1 MSICDIAYDI
11 GRLCLEHHSLQLN
24 CCWTLWVE
32 VVIIILTLPS
42 TCVISLI
49 RIVLLPK
56 LDLRDATYS
65 QVFPGTLTYAELGVA
80 IICGNLP
87 VMGPLFGRW
96 FKNKMSS
103 YRTKKAGYGYSF
115 GQSAP
120 GNSTHTGTFTKVTRD
135 RDGFARMPSSKAHS
149 EDDQDVELTIQSNS
163 NKGPKPL
170 AIEVTREL
178 AIDYQRVDGQT
189 QNGDTRKQDFRS
201 GRPEGIAF

>member
-1 MSICDIAYDI
+1 M
-11 GRLCLEHHSLQLN
+11 
-24 CCWTLWVE
+24 
-32 VVIIILTLPS
+32 VILMLPS

-49 RIVLLPK
+49 RIILLPK
-56 LDLRDATYS
+56 LDLRDATFS
-65 QVFPGTLTYAELGVA
+65 QVYPGTLTYAELGVA

-120 GNSTHTGTFTKVTRD
+120 GNSTHTGNFTKVTRD
-135 RDGFARMPSSKAHS
+135 RDGFARMPSSNAHS
-149 EDDQDVELTIQSNS
+149 EDDQDVELTIQS

-178 AIDYQRVDGQT
+178 AIDYQRIDGRA
-189 QNGDTRKQDFRS
+189 QNGDARKQDPRS
-201 GRPEGIAF
+201 GIPEGIAF

>member
-1 MSICDIAYDI
+1 M
-11 GRLCLEHHSLQLN
+11 N
-24 CCWTLWVE
+24 T
-32 VVIIILTLPS
+32 ILTPPS

-49 RIVLLPK
+49 RIILLPK
-56 LDLRDATYS
+56 LDLRDATFS
-65 QVFPGTLTYAELGVA
+65 QVYPGTLTYAELGVA

-103 YRTKKAGYGYSF
+103 YRSKKAGYGYSF

-120 GNSTHTGTFTKVTRD
+120 GNSTHTGNLSKATRD
-135 RDGFARMPSSKAHS
+135 RDGFARMPSSRAKS
-149 EDDQDVELTIQSNS
+149 EDDQDVELTIQS

-178 AIDYQRVDGQT
+178 AIDYQPVDGRPR
-189 QNGDTRKQDFRS
+189 NGEA
-201 GRPEGIAF
+201 GRQKYRPGVPEGMAF